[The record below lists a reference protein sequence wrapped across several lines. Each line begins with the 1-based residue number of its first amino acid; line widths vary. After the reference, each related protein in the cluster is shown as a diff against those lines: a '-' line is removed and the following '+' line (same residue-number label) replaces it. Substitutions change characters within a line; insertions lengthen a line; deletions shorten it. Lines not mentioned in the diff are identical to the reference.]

1 MYITMDTI
9 IEIGKVIGALG
20 IIGGFLLAIYK
31 VFIAPKE
38 NRKMVE
44 NLKAEHETDI
54 KDIKTELC
62 VLNYAVLAALDALRQ
77 QGYNGEVTNAHEK
90 LSKHLNQQAHNQT

>member
-1 MYITMDTI
+1 MYISADTI

-20 IIGGFLLAIYK
+20 VIGGVALAIYK
-31 VFIAPKE
+31 VFKAPKE
-38 NRKMVE
+38 NSEKVE
-44 NLKAEHETDI
+44 KLREEHTNDI

>member
-1 MYITMDTI
+1 MYISADTI

-20 IIGGFLLAIYK
+20 IIGGVALAIYR
-31 VFIAPKE
+31 VFKAPKE
-38 NRKMVE
+38 NSEKVE
-44 NLKAEHETDI
+44 NLKEEHENDI

-77 QGYNGEVTNAHEK
+77 QGYNGEVTTAHEK